1 MGPTSP
7 RAKRWP
13 GSGALITEVKKGA
26 QKKHRMAD
34 YWTGVFHNLQIGEEL
49 VDVISPMAGEA
60 YLLASSTSGAHPP
73 RRQRPQRPEMKTT
86 PNQPASTSS
95 RKAAQ
100 STATAMGRL
109 EGALQGIQSL
119 IEIALSSYE
128 EMGRRVGPL
137 REILQSMKSSA
148 ASASML
154 LEGQIFEHPKEEM
167 TDEPTKEP
175 KKRPEMERKK
185 SSVHQ
190 MEQKKRPRD
199 REHMKKTPI
208 GIRTKELARNSHLD
222 STKWGKGKL

>member
-1 MGPTSP
+1 MQIWFFEHTTIFHPVMGPTSP

-73 RRQRPQRPEMKTT
+73 RRQRPERPEIKRT
-86 PNQPASTSS
+86 PNQPAPPSS
-95 RKAAQ
+95 RTAAQ

-128 EMGRRVGPL
+128 EMGRSRTSARDSPL
-137 REILQSMKSSA
+137 YEGLCRLSVNA
-148 ASASML
+148 ARRSDL
-154 LEGQIFEHPKEEM
+154 
-167 TDEPTKEP
+167 
-175 KKRPEMERKK
+175 
-185 SSVHQ
+185 
-190 MEQKKRPRD
+190 
-199 REHMKKTPI
+199 
-208 GIRTKELARNSHLD
+208 
-222 STKWGKGKL
+222 